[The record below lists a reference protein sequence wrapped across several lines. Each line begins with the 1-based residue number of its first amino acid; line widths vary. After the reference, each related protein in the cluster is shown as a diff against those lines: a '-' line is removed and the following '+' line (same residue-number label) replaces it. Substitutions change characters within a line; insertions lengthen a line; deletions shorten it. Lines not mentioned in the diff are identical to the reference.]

1 MIKREE
7 EEGDKQNQ
15 DIQKAVLVDNNDV
28 EMDDVSNN
36 DAQTKITSKSVPM
49 PKATDND
56 ETAKKQKED
65 TPKED
70 TILEKKDLVADITAT
85 NPERK
90 SLGLFLDACFER
102 TKSFMICSS
111 LATTFVILAIK
122 LEP

>member
-7 EEGDKQNQ
+7 EEEDKQNQ

-36 DAQTKITSKSVPM
+36 DAQTKITSKSIPM

-65 TPKED
+65 IPKED
-70 TILEKKDLVADITAT
+70 TILEKKDLVADVTAT
-85 NPERK
+85 NPERN
-90 SLGLFLDACFER
+90 CFER
-102 TKSFMICSS
+102 NKSFMICSS
-111 LATTFVILAIK
+111 LATTFIILAIK
-122 LEP
+122 LEYFYKKNIL

>member
-7 EEGDKQNQ
+7 EEEDKQNQ

-36 DAQTKITSKSVPM
+36 DAQTKITSKSIPM

-65 TPKED
+65 IPKED
-70 TILEKKDLVADITAT
+70 TILEKKDLVADVTAT
-85 NPERK
+85 NPERN
-90 SLGLFLDACFER
+90 CFER
-102 TKSFMICSS
+102 NKSFMICSS
-111 LATTFVILAIK
+111 LATTFIILAIK